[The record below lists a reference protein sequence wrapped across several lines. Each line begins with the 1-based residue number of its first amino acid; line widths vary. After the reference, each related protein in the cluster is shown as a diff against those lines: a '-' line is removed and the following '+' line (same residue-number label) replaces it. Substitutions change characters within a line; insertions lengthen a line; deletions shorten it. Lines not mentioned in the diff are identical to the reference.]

1 MFEAVV
7 ALFESV
13 LLRKLVIETIQ
24 GVRSPEFV
32 GVVLASIIDSGG
44 SHIPQNPPIHS
55 LYN

>member
-32 GVVLASIIDSGG
+32 GVVLPSIIDSAG
-44 SHIPQNPPIHS
+44 SHIPQNSSIHS